1 MKIICNQKLLANKIG
16 IVQKAINSKTTLDLL
31 KGVLIVTKQDE
42 IILKGYDLEIGI
54 ESHVP
59 AEVIQEG
66 SIVIN
71 SKLFGDIIR
80 KLPDSFVEIETDE
93 DNNVYINCLNS
104 KFKIKGD
111 SAKEYPQIP
120 DVNEDK
126 LYSIP
131 QDVLKSMIKQTVF
144 ATSQDQTKPILMGE
158 LLEIENGNINLVAID
173 GYRFAVRSCQV
184 DNLIHEDLK
193 AKIII
198 PGKTLID
205 VNSLLSSEEEVKV
218 GFNEKNA
225 IFIINDTKIVTRL
238 LEGEFIDYKKLCP
251 REYNSKIKLKTKD
264 GFSHSLKTFNEFDFE
279 VKSNGSYRPSSSAT
293 FESIKSED
301 DDPHT
306 STLLITME
314 QEDINNSNIRLI
326 FKDFGYSPYNKS
338 KGEYEDFVSLIKG
351 NWTLN
356 FKLNCKDTSKT
367 YIINKSYKVNNKKVR
382 VKTVTLSPLSV
393 RIKSNGKYNHFISK
407 VTMKDGT
414 EYSGDDFFISNT
426 SSYSTIGRD
435 LFGRSESYTS
445 FSKILNP
452 KDIKSITINDEI
464 EVMMP

>member
-54 ESHVP
+54 ESHVS

-158 LLEIENGNINLVAID
+158 VLEIVDGDISLVAID
-173 GYRFAVRSCQV
+173 GYRLAVRSCKI
-184 DNLIHEDLK
+184 DNITNN
-193 AKIII
+193 AKVII
-198 PGKTLID
+198 PGKALND

-264 GFSHSLKTFNEFDFE
+264 LLNSIERASLLSQSEKNNLIKLSIRDNVMAITSNTDKGNVYEEVNLELTGEYLDIAFNSRYFLEGLKNIDSEEIFIEFTTNINPCIIRPADD
-279 VKSNGSYRPSSSAT
+279 VKYT
-293 FESIKSED
+293 Y
-301 DDPHT
+301 
-306 STLLITME
+306 LLLPVRIS
-314 QEDINNSNIRLI
+314 SNI
-326 FKDFGYSPYNKS
+326 
-338 KGEYEDFVSLIKG
+338 
-351 NWTLN
+351 
-356 FKLNCKDTSKT
+356 
-367 YIINKSYKVNNKKVR
+367 
-382 VKTVTLSPLSV
+382 
-393 RIKSNGKYNHFISK
+393 
-407 VTMKDGT
+407 
-414 EYSGDDFFISNT
+414 
-426 SSYSTIGRD
+426 
-435 LFGRSESYTS
+435 
-445 FSKILNP
+445 
-452 KDIKSITINDEI
+452 
-464 EVMMP
+464 

>member
-1 MKIICNQKLLANKIG
+1 MKKIDKLLNNIDEDQYLDNEKPLSENEKEKIFNMTMDK
-16 IVQKAINSKTTLDLL
+16 IKNSSNQSKVVSLKKAIA
-31 KGVLIVTKQDE
+31 
-42 IILKGYDLEIGI
+42 IILASVLMISTLSFASDYFSFDAQLANLLNINGENEHRINGSGENI
-54 ESHVP
+54 NTSVESKELRIT
-59 AEVIQEG
+59 ATQVI
-66 SIVIN
+66 SDKN
-71 SKLFGDIIR
+71 S
-80 KLPDSFVEIETDE
+80 
-93 DNNVYINCLNS
+93 VYI
-104 KFKIKGD
+104 
-111 SAKEYPQIP
+111 
-120 DVNEDK
+120 
-126 LYSIP
+126 
-131 QDVLKSMIKQTVF
+131 
-144 ATSQDQTKPILMGE
+144 IL
-158 LLEIENGNINLVAID
+158 
-173 GYRFAVRSCQV
+173 
-184 DNLIHEDLK
+184 
-193 AKIII
+193 
-198 PGKTLID
+198 
-205 VNSLLSSEEEVKV
+205 
-218 GFNEKNA
+218 
-225 IFIINDTKIVTRL
+225 
-238 LEGEFIDYKKLCP
+238 
-251 REYNSKIKLKTKD
+251 KLKTKD
-264 GFSHSLKTFNEFDFE
+264 EFSHSLKTFNDFNFE
-279 VKSNGSYRPSSSAT
+279 VKSNGDYRPSSSAT

-435 LFGRSESYTS
+435 LFGRSESYAS

-452 KDIKSITINDEI
+452 KDIKSITINYEI

>member
-42 IILKGYDLEIGI
+42 IVLKGYDLEIGI
-54 ESHVP
+54 ETHVS
-59 AEVIQEG
+59 AEVIEEG

-104 KFKIKGD
+104 KFKLKGD

-184 DNLIHEDLK
+184 DNLSHEDIK

-205 VNSLLSSEEEVKV
+205 VNSLLSSEEDVKV

-225 IFIINDTKIVTRL
+225 IFILDETKIVTRL
-238 LEGEFIDYKKLCP
+238 LDGEFIDYNKLCP
-251 REYNSKIKLKTKD
+251 REYNSKIKLKTRD
-264 GFSHSLKTFNEFDFE
+264 LLNSIERASLL
-279 VKSNGSYRPSSSAT
+279 SQ
-293 FESIKSED
+293 SE
-301 DDPHT
+301 
-306 STLLITME
+306 L
-314 QEDINNSNIRLI
+314 NN
-326 FKDFGYSPYNKS
+326 
-338 KGEYEDFVSLIKG
+338 LIKLSIRDSVMAITSNNEKG
-351 NWTLN
+351 NVYEEVALSLEGDYLDIAFNSRYLLEGLKNIDCEEIFIEFTTN
-356 FKLNCKDTSKT
+356 VNPCIIKPADGTKYT
-367 YIINKSYKVNNKKVR
+367 Y
-382 VKTVTLSPLSV
+382 LLLPV
-393 RIKSNGKYNHFISK
+393 RISSNN
-407 VTMKDGT
+407 
-414 EYSGDDFFISNT
+414 
-426 SSYSTIGRD
+426 
-435 LFGRSESYTS
+435 
-445 FSKILNP
+445 
-452 KDIKSITINDEI
+452 
-464 EVMMP
+464 